1 MDKNL
6 REILDIDKDNLF
18 LKYIAQRVQKD
29 DYRGVHISQHN
40 RYDLVFVSKFIDVI
54 YDKIGGKLSEIPRGD
69 YSDREN
75 KKDYDIN
82 DYEKFQEITNIIH
95 DKVGKT
101 TYNSI
106 KKNFFV
112 DFHRMGLI
120 KRYDKNKN
128 ETNPHKRTAIHFIS
142 ISDDG
147 IKLKN
152 SKNIVEKYRIF
163 TDILDKNLFD
173 NFLGYLTDLLF
184 DSDYKN
190 DTISIYEFMFI
201 FTDTTIDNHINLLD
215 SYRNLKIYQ
224 KDKFLKLIQ
233 NYANPY
239 NFIGDKKD
247 KRDFHNWIN
256 ESQQIFS
263 LLKQTSYFQT
273 DEKNENIALN
283 IGTYGIF
290 SIDNL
295 KRSDTPK
302 QEYFKL
308 HDIKKRT
315 NFELHHII
323 AISKAKNKEELKLL
337 DHVNNLIY
345 LQKKKHFE
353 FTKKLNKNVNLSIN
367 PLQAKFYDFDKN
379 VIIAN
384 NHKDSMYSK
393 EHKILKDIDRY
404 NKKALEKIYQ
414 YDKTI

>member
-1 MDKNL
+1 
-6 REILDIDKDNLF
+6 
-18 LKYIAQRVQKD
+18 
-29 DYRGVHISQHN
+29 
-40 RYDLVFVSKFIDVI
+40 
-54 YDKIGGKLSEIPRGD
+54 
-69 YSDREN
+69 
-75 KKDYDIN
+75 
-82 DYEKFQEITNIIH
+82 
-95 DKVGKT
+95 
-101 TYNSI
+101 
-106 KKNFFV
+106 
-112 DFHRMGLI
+112 
-120 KRYDKNKN
+120 
-128 ETNPHKRTAIHFIS
+128 
-142 ISDDG
+142 
-147 IKLKN
+147 
-152 SKNIVEKYRIF
+152 
-163 TDILDKNLFD
+163 
-173 NFLGYLTDLLF
+173 
-184 DSDYKN
+184 
-190 DTISIYEFMFI
+190 MFI